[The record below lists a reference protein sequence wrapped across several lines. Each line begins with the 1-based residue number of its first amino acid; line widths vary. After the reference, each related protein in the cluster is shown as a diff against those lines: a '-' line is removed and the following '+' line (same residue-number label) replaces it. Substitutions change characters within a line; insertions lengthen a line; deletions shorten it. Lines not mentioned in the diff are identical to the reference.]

1 MKRTSFILL
10 FIFTLVQT
18 APAIKSMCNKMAV
31 TIFNPDEEKGTE
43 EEGFS
48 KADEMEQKKNFFQQS
63 IPSFTSVATIIPEG
77 VCGNKDKLP
86 RPIFDRF
93 TPPPN
98 AIAQ

>member
-18 APAIKSMCNKMAV
+18 APAIKSVCNEIAV
-31 TIFNPDEEKGTE
+31 SIFNPDEEKGTE
-43 EEGFS
+43 KESFSNEE
-48 KADEMEQKKNFFQQS
+48 EMEQKKNFFQQS
-63 IPSFTSVATIIPEG
+63 IPPFTSVATIIPEA
-77 VCGNKDKLP
+77 VCGNRDKLP